1 MKALF
6 YKLRK
11 IVVKPEWGFLS
22 FALACFMF
30 FGLSGDN
37 LWEFLMNFE
46 WIIDASK
53 WSLIGGAFIFG
64 VSAHTKTTIGRYF

>member
-37 LWEFLMNFE
+37 LWEFLMNFN
-46 WIIDASK
+46 
-53 WSLIGGAFIFG
+53 G
-64 VSAHTKTTIGRYF
+64 